1 LSLLARKKSLCLL
14 IAVAGVVLQAISSLA
29 FKEGY
34 AATVVSDIVPLV
46 FSFLLIY
53 LCRQNS
59 RSYTGPS
66 RMFWHLNIAAF
77 VFYLLSNFYWFYYE
91 VVRRVRM
98 PTPLFADG
106 AVFLMPALMLAALAF
121 RPHSESAASD
131 LRFRRLD
138 FAFLLSWWLCFYF
151 YFAVPWL
158 TVAHD
163 LSSYNPAY
171 NYLVLAEQLG
181 VVLAL
186 IVLWRKTIGGW
197 RRFYGHACMA
207 FAVFA
212 LANFIQGHAISVGKY
227 YSGGIY
233 DLPIAF
239 GELWMV
245 YAFAIASDLQPA
257 PELPLADPER
267 QGLWSARLGM
277 LAMVSLPLIASYGYL
292 ENTAPGNVVAFR
304 LRLILGAM
312 LFLGSLCFLRL
323 YSLDRELQR
332 LVSVTEFSYE
342 SLKALQERIAHA
354 QKLAALGRLASG
366 AAHEINN
373 PLTAIFGYSGLLADN
388 PSISPEERHLAH
400 EIQDQVRLAQ
410 AAITSMRASVPASPA
425 NIPGPSADPPSR

>member
-1 LSLLARKKSLCLL
+1 MSLFARKQSLSLLL
-14 IAVAGVVLQAISSLA
+14 AVASVALQAIGSLA

-34 AATVVSDIVPLV
+34 AATIVSDVVPLV
-46 FSFLLIY
+46 FCFLLIY
-53 LCRQNS
+53 LCQQNS
-59 RSYTGPS
+59 RSSAGPG
-66 RMFWHLNIAAF
+66 RMFWYLNVAAF

-91 VVRRVRM
+91 VVRRVPT

-138 FAFLLSWWLCFYF
+138 FAFLLSWWFCFYL

-163 LSSYNPAY
+163 LPSYNPAY

-186 IVLWRKTIGGW
+186 VVLWRKTTGAW
-197 RRFYGHACMA
+197 RKFYGHACLA

-212 LANFIQGHAISVGKY
+212 IANFIQGQAISVGKY

-267 QGLWSARLGM
+267 QGMWSARLGM
-277 LAMVSLPLIASYGYL
+277 LAMISLPLIASYGYL

-323 YSLDRELQR
+323 YNLDRELQR
-332 LVSVTEFSYE
+332 LVSVTEFSYD

-388 PSISPEERHLAH
+388 RSLSPKEHRLAH
-400 EIQDQVRLAQ
+400 EIQGQVRLAQ
-410 AAITSMRASVPASPA
+410 AAISSMRASAVGSPA
-425 NIPGPSADPPSR
+425 DKPSPVPDLPPR

>member
-1 LSLLARKKSLCLL
+1 LSLFARKQSLCLL
-14 IAVAGVVLQAISSLA
+14 MGIAGVVLQAISSLA

-34 AATVVSDIVPLV
+34 AATIVSDIVPLA
-46 FSFLLIY
+46 FSFLLIF
-53 LCRQNS
+53 LCQQNS
-59 RSYTGPS
+59 RSSTGPG
-66 RMFWHLNIAAF
+66 RMFWYLNAAAF

-91 VVRRVRM
+91 VVRRVPM

-138 FAFLLSWWLCFYF
+138 FAFLLSWWFCFYL

-163 LSSYNPAY
+163 LPSYNPAY
-171 NYLVLAEQLG
+171 NYLVLVEQLG

-186 IVLWRKTIGGW
+186 IVLWRKTTGTW
-197 RRFYGHACMA
+197 RRFYGHACLA

-212 LANFIQGHAISVGKY
+212 LANFIQGRAIAVGKY

-245 YAFAIASDLQPA
+245 YAFVIASDLQPA

-277 LAMVSLPLIASYGYL
+277 LAMISLPLIASYGYL

-332 LVSVTEFSYE
+332 LVSVTEFSYD

-388 PSISPEERHLAH
+388 PSLSPEERRLAH
-400 EIQDQVRLAQ
+400 EIQDQVRVAQ
-410 AAITSMRASVPASPA
+410 AAISSMRASVVGSPADNPSPAS
-425 NIPGPSADPPSR
+425 DPLSR